1 MPHRPAKG
9 RKRGIPCV
17 QNSRCARAQEV
28 RPAGVVGSFPSRA
41 HVDAAIGG
49 MNGLDHSK
57 IVVAP

>member
-1 MPHRPAKG
+1 M
-9 RKRGIPCV
+9 